1 MQTQL
6 QLRAA
11 LRTGILR
18 NKKDA
23 RLCTLRGKP
32 VTMPSRKL
40 DAGNVLGSDAPHV
53 EHDGAEATSLQ
64 KQIGAAYALLNGV
77 VLSGP
82 LRSTH
87 YLRNWRQ
94 ARLRAFL
101 LRARPMLRLCAT
113 GLKQISHGI

>member
-1 MQTQL
+1 MQTQW

-32 VTMPSRKL
+32 VTMPGRKL

-64 KQIGAAYALLNGV
+64 QQIGAAYALLNGV
-77 VLSGP
+77 VLPGS
-82 LRSTH
+82 LRGAH
-87 YLRNWRQ
+87 CLRNGRQ
-94 ARLRAFL
+94 AGLRTFL
-101 LRARPMLRLCAT
+101 LRARPMLR
-113 GLKQISHGI
+113 